1 MEIMSELN
9 QSLDENLLIKR
20 PCLTVADLKRSL
32 SIYQDIL
39 GFKLIYQSKAD
50 PDSYLYSV
58 FDLPPQAQLTF
69 AALSTKNNPRAL
81 ALTEVK
87 GIKLSPSQNSYSC
100 ALVIE
105 VSELQSKIEQIR
117 QLNLKI
123 VRPNHFTTENNLS
136 FMEQAFSDYD
146 GHKIM
151 LYECLKKA

>member
-1 MEIMSELN
+1 MNESN
-9 QSLDENLLIKR
+9 KSLAENLLIKR

-39 GFKLIYQSKAD
+39 GFKLIYQSNAE

-58 FDLPPQAQLTF
+58 FDLPPQAKLTF

-87 GIKLSPSQNSYSC
+87 KIQLSVSQNCYSC

-117 QLNLKI
+117 QLNLNI

-136 FMEQAFSDYD
+136 FIEQAFCDYD
-146 GHKIM
+146 GHIIM
-151 LYECLKKA
+151 LYEWIK